1 MTRLVIARSGATK
14 QSPAAVAEILV
25 RSERPESPPVTAQ
38 HIVAIPSWY
47 KSARGSG
54 GGYFRDQALALQQ
67 AGWRV
72 AMLAPDL
79 YTPRDLRRGE
89 VAAGRGRA
97 VRVEDDGVPT
107 WRRDTLVMVP
117 RLPYRNAAIFAWCGV
132 NLFARYVRANGTP
145 DLVQAHGALNAGV
158 AAWAIRRRW
167 GIPYILT
174 EHSTAFAQGRL
185 RWWERDLVRRVIGD
199 ARQCLAVSPQLAELL
214 SQQYLGSRWQYLPNP
229 PGAAFV
235 ENADARQR
243 DPAAPFVFACV
254 ARLSPEKGHAGL
266 INAFAAAFAGE
277 PTVRLRLIGDG
288 PMRSELQRLCAAQ
301 GVAGQVEFLGVLAS
315 EQVRDELAAANA
327 FVLASDVETFGV
339 AVIEALACGC
349 PVLVTASGGPEH
361 LVNAGN
367 GIVIPPRDPTV
378 LRNALIRMRHEA
390 DRYDRAAIRA
400 SALRLY
406 GPDAF
411 ARGFAEILG

>member
-1 MTRLVIARSGATK
+1 M
-14 QSPAAVAEILV
+14 
-25 RSERPESPPVTAQ
+25 
-38 HIVAIPSWY
+38 IPSWY
-47 KSARGSG
+47 RSARGSG
-54 GGYFRDQALALQQ
+54 GGYFRDRALALQR

-89 VAAGRGRA
+89 VASGRGPRI
-97 VRVEDDGVPT
+97 RVEDDGVET
-107 WRRDTLVMVP
+107 WRRDMLVMLP
-117 RLPYRNAAIFAWCGV
+117 RLPYRNAALFAWCGLK
-132 NLFARYVRANGTP
+132 LFARYLDAHGKPGFVE
-145 DLVQAHGALNAGV
+145 AHGALNGGV
-158 AAWAIRRRW
+158 AAWAIGRRW
-167 GIPYILT
+167 GIPYMLT

-185 RWWERDLVRRVIGD
+185 RWWERDLVRRVIAG
-199 ARQCLAVSPQLAELL
+199 AQHCVAVSPQLAELL

-229 PGAAFV
+229 LGAAFV
-235 ENADARQR
+235 EDADARQR
-243 DPAAPFVFACV
+243 DPAAPFVFVCV
-254 ARLSPEKGHAGL
+254 ARLSPEKGHAQL
-266 INAFAAAFAGE
+266 IEAFAAAFAGE

-301 GVAGQVEFLGVLAS
+301 GVAGQVEFAGVLAS

-361 LVNAGN
+361 LVDGGN
-367 GIVIPPRDPTV
+367 GVVIPPRDPTM

-406 GPDAF
+406 GPEAF

>member
-1 MTRLVIARSGATK
+1 M
-14 QSPAAVAEILV
+14 
-25 RSERPESPPVTAQ
+25 
-38 HIVAIPSWY
+38 IPSWY
-47 KSARGSG
+47 RSARGSG
-54 GGYFRDQALALQQ
+54 GGYFRDRALALQR

-89 VAAGRGRA
+89 VASGRGPRI
-97 VRVEDDGVPT
+97 RVEDDGVET
-107 WRRDTLVMVP
+107 WRRDMLVVLP
-117 RLPYRNAAIFAWCGV
+117 RLPYRNPALFAWCGLK
-132 NLFARYVRANGTP
+132 LFARYVEAHGKP
-145 DLVQAHGALNAGV
+145 DLVEAHGALNGGV
-158 AAWAIRRRW
+158 AAWAIGRRW
-167 GIPYILT
+167 GIPYMLT

-185 RWWERDLVRRVIGD
+185 RWWERDLVRRVIAG
-199 ARQCLAVSPQLAELL
+199 AQHCVAVSPQLAELL

-229 PGAAFV
+229 LGAAFV
-235 ENADARQR
+235 EDADARQR
-243 DPAAPFVFACV
+243 DPAAPFVFVCV
-254 ARLSPEKGHAGL
+254 ARLSPEKGHAQL
-266 INAFAAAFAGE
+266 IEAFAAAFAGE
-277 PTVRLRLIGDG
+277 PTVRLRLIGGG

-301 GVAGQVEFLGVLAS
+301 GIAGQVEFAGVLAS

-361 LVNAGN
+361 LVDGGN
-367 GIVIPPRDPTV
+367 GVVIPPRDPTV

-406 GPDAF
+406 GPEAF
-411 ARGFAEILG
+411 ARGFAENLG

>member
-1 MTRLVIARSGATK
+1 M
-14 QSPAAVAEILV
+14 
-25 RSERPESPPVTAQ
+25 
-38 HIVAIPSWY
+38 IPSWY
-47 KSARGSG
+47 RSARGSG
-54 GGYFRDQALALQQ
+54 GGYFRDRALALQR

-89 VAAGRGRA
+89 VASGRGPRI
-97 VRVEDDGVPT
+97 RVEDDGVET
-107 WRRDTLVMVP
+107 WRRDMLVMLP
-117 RLPYRNAAIFAWCGV
+117 RLPYRNAALFAWCGLK
-132 NLFARYVRANGTP
+132 LFARYLDAHGKP
-145 DLVQAHGALNAGV
+145 DFVEAHGALNGGV
-158 AAWAIRRRW
+158 AAWAIGRRW
-167 GIPYILT
+167 GIPYMLT

-185 RWWERDLVRRVIGD
+185 RWWERDLVRRVIAG
-199 ARQCLAVSPQLAELL
+199 AQHCVAVSPQLAELL
-214 SQQYLGSRWQYLPNP
+214 SQQYLGSRWEYLPNP
-229 PGAAFV
+229 LGAAFV
-235 ENADARQR
+235 EDADARQR
-243 DPAAPFVFACV
+243 DPAALFVFVCV
-254 ARLSPEKGHAGL
+254 ARLSPEKGHAQL
-266 INAFAAAFAGE
+266 IEAFAAAFAGE

-301 GVAGQVEFLGVLAS
+301 GIAGQVEFAGVLAS

-361 LVNAGN
+361 LVDGGN
-367 GIVIPPRDPTV
+367 GVVIPPRDPTV

-406 GPDAF
+406 GPEAF
-411 ARGFAEILG
+411 ARGFAENLG

>member
-1 MTRLVIARSGATK
+1 M
-14 QSPAAVAEILV
+14 
-25 RSERPESPPVTAQ
+25 
-38 HIVAIPSWY
+38 IPSWY
-47 KSARGSG
+47 RSARGSG
-54 GGYFRDQALALQQ
+54 GGYFRDRALALQR

-89 VAAGRGRA
+89 VASGRGPRI
-97 VRVEDDGVPT
+97 RVEDDGVET
-107 WRRDTLVMVP
+107 WRRDMLVVLP
-117 RLPYRNAAIFAWCGV
+117 RLPYRNPALFAWCGLK
-132 NLFARYVRANGTP
+132 LFARYLEAHGKP
-145 DLVQAHGALNAGV
+145 DFVEAHGALNGGV
-158 AAWAIRRRW
+158 AAWAIGRRW
-167 GIPYILT
+167 GIPYMLT

-185 RWWERDLVRRVIGD
+185 RWWERDLVRRVIAG
-199 ARQCLAVSPQLAELL
+199 AQHCLAVSPQLAELL
-214 SQQYLGSRWQYLPNP
+214 SQQYLGSRWQYLSNP
-229 PGAAFV
+229 LGAAFV
-235 ENADARQR
+235 EDADARQR
-243 DPAAPFVFACV
+243 GPAAPFVFVCV
-254 ARLSPEKGHAGL
+254 ARLSLEKGHAGL
-266 INAFAAAFAGE
+266 IEAFTAAFAGE

-301 GVAGQVEFLGVLAS
+301 GVAGQVELLGVLAS

-361 LVNAGN
+361 LVDGGN
-367 GIVIPPRDPTV
+367 GVVIPPRDPTV
-378 LRNALIRMRHEA
+378 LRNALIRMRREA

-406 GPDAF
+406 GPEAF